1 LPVLIEKTEGIMSN
15 LYFELKNA
23 EPFFLIAGPCVIE
36 TEAIMFQT
44 AETLV
49 RLTEKFQIPLIY
61 KSSFLKANR
70 TSASS
75 YSGPGREQG
84 LKLLQK
90 LKNEFGIP
98 ILTDVHETSDVP
110 AVAEICDIIQIPAFL
125 CRQTALL
132 QAAACS
138 NRIVNIKKGQFL
150 APEDMKAAA
159 EKVSEQ
165 GNNQILLTE
174 RGTSFGYHNL
184 VVDFRAFTVLK
195 EMGYPVVYDVTHSL
209 QKPSETS
216 VSGGNPQY
224 AKIMAQAALATGCV
238 DGLFIETHPEPTK
251 ALSDAASMLPLEQM
265 DNLLESCIKIKN
277 ALE

>member
-1 LPVLIEKTEGIMSN
+1 
-15 LYFELKNA
+15 
-23 EPFFLIAGPCVIE
+23 
-36 TEAIMFQT
+36 
-44 AETLV
+44 
-49 RLTEKFQIPLIY
+49 
-61 KSSFLKANR
+61 
-70 TSASS
+70 
-75 YSGPGREQG
+75 
-84 LKLLQK
+84 
-90 LKNEFGIP
+90 
-98 ILTDVHETSDVP
+98 
-110 AVAEICDIIQIPAFL
+110 
-125 CRQTALL
+125 
-132 QAAACS
+132 
-138 NRIVNIKKGQFL
+138 
-150 APEDMKAAA
+150 
-159 EKVSEQ
+159 
-165 GNNQILLTE
+165 LLTE